1 MDKLYNQTYFTYFS
15 LNICL
20 ICTVKSVILLF
31 NEQTNLSTRENGEQN
46 MIFYAKDFSI
56 LPDSETAKKHD
67 TVFSEMAKTGDKR
80 Q

>member
-1 MDKLYNQTYFTYFS
+1 M
-15 LNICL
+15 

-31 NEQTNLSTRENGEQN
+31 NEQTNLSTRGNGEQN

-67 TVFSEMAKTGDKR
+67 KGISLKGAKNIRIKK
-80 Q
+80 